1 MFPVMINAYLSTC
14 IQGCTNQIV
23 DGASICKHMVSAM
36 SKPKTDQ
43 DTIQAI
49 IREMLAETSPGKS
62 ILPTDIARRA
72 GGEPTRTPEWR
83 PLLRTVGRVA
93 AMLQDSGEL
102 TALRKGKPVDIRK
115 AKGIIRFTVQ
125 IKPEGEV
132 GELPVPEAARVIT
145 DTP

>member
-1 MFPVMINAYLSTC
+1 MRSYPCVSKAR
-14 IQGCTNQIV
+14 TNQIV
-23 DGASICKHMVSAM
+23 DGASICKHMVSVM
-36 SKPKTDQ
+36 SKPKIDQ
-43 DTIQAI
+43 DTILAI
-49 IREMLAETSPGKS
+49 MRVMLAEISPGKS
-62 ILPTDIARRA
+62 LLPTDVAWRA

-115 AKGIIRFTVQ
+115 AKGIIRFTVPV
-125 IKPEGEV
+125 KPEGEV
-132 GELPVPEAARVIT
+132 GEPPVSEAVSVVT

>member
-1 MFPVMINAYLSTC
+1 
-14 IQGCTNQIV
+14 
-23 DGASICKHMVSAM
+23 M

-49 IREMLAETSPGKS
+49 IRVMLAEIGSGKS
-62 ILPTDIARRA
+62 FLPTDVARRA
-72 GGEPTRTPEWR
+72 GGDPTRTPEWR

-102 TALRKGKPVDIRK
+102 TTLRKGKPVDIRK
-115 AKGIIRFTVQ
+115 AKGILRYTVPV
-125 IKPEGEV
+125 KPEGEV
-132 GELPVPEAARVIT
+132 DEPSASEPAPIVT

>member
-1 MFPVMINAYLSTC
+1 MACPNR
-14 IQGCTNQIV
+14 IV
-23 DGASICKHMVSAM
+23 DGASVCKHMVLVM

-49 IREMLAETSPGKS
+49 TRVMLAEIGPGKS
-62 ILPTDIARRA
+62 IMPTDVARRA
-72 GGEPTRTPEWR
+72 GGDPTRTPEWR

-115 AKGIIRFTVQ
+115 AKGIIRFTVPV
-125 IKPEGEV
+125 KPESEFGEPTV
-132 GELPVPEAARVIT
+132 FEPARILT
-145 DTP
+145 ETP